1 MKTINEKNNFAFE
14 FKPVTKLFEEQVQL
28 HPDQCAVISGGEELT
43 YVQLNKRANRIAN
56 ALIEMGVVRE
66 NIVGVVLDRCC
77 DFYAVRQGILKS
89 GGAFVVAA
97 PDYPED
103 RIQYIFD
110 DAEAHFIITTKQIA
124 REHDDLFSKLSS
136 KILLLEELLEHENA
150 ENPNVEIKEHDL
162 CYCIYTSGST
172 GKPKGV
178 MIEHINLANFVN
190 PNPKNTETYGYVSR
204 GSVSLSMA
212 AMTFDVSILEEYI
225 PLTNGLTAVIAK
237 DEEIQNPIMLG
248 NLILKNKVDIMTT
261 TPTYLSNM
269 IDLPQLQEA
278 MAGIKVFDVGAEAF
292 PPALYDKIRSVNP
305 DAYIMNGYG
314 PTETTISCTM
324 KIMTDNKKI
333 TIGAPNGNVKV
344 FVVNKENE
352 VLPDGETGELVI
364 AGLGVG
370 RGYINLPEKTAA
382 VFINLNGE
390 RAYKTGDLARI
401 NTDDEI
407 EFFGR
412 IDNQIKL
419 RGLRI
424 ELGEIE
430 EVINSLDGITTN
442 ITIPVDNK
450 YLCCYFTAD
459 RQIDPEEISA
469 YASESLAHYMVPE
482 VFIQLDK
489 MPVTANGKID
499 KKALP
504 KPVSQPE
511 NLKAPETP
519 MQKKIFE
526 IVAKVVE
533 NDFFGIDTSFYK
545 AGLSS
550 ISAMKLCILIS
561 DEFGVTVKTSDI
573 HEYNTVEKLEKYVMF
588 APKIRTYEKRA
599 IYPLTGSQKG
609 IFAECSKNPESTVY
623 NIPFLFKLDPKI
635 DIQKL
640 SDAITAMVTAH
651 SYLLTKVYL
660 NDKGEMVQ
668 RPCDDTFVFVPEVIK
683 TTNKQFECLKKELV
697 HPFRLE
703 KGQLFRAEI
712 YLTEDRKYLFT
723 DFHHIIADGN
733 SYDIIFEDI
742 NRAYQGE
749 KLEKES
755 YTGFD
760 AAIDEE
766 QQMKEGKYKKAEKYY
781 DSIFEGIETESLPFP
796 DQSGKIPEKGY
807 QERALSI
814 REEKIFSYCEK
825 MGVTPNILFTGLFGI
840 LMTKYSNSED
850 SLFATIYNG
859 RNDSRL
865 ENTVCML
872 VKTLPVYCSFEP
884 GATVQAYMAKLSE
897 QMMSSMANDIFPFSD
912 ICAKYGFNSD
922 LVFAYQA
929 ELSDDYPI
937 GNTIAKGEDLSLD
950 MAKMPLLIQV
960 REYNSEYV
968 LTAEY
973 RSDMYSEDFVGGI
986 LEAFETAMDS
996 MLKTKYISEISILSE
1011 NAENKIAEFNHT
1023 ECEYDRNS
1031 TISDRFD
1038 EIVQATPDRTAVV
1051 FQNKKYTYKELDEIS
1066 DRLGKYIASMGI
1078 GKEDVVSILI
1088 PRCEY
1093 MAIAPMGVI
1102 KAGAAYQ
1109 PLDPTYPKDRLMYM
1123 LEDSSAKL
1131 LIADRELLPLLD
1143 GYQGPVLFTDEIMQL
1158 ENTNA
1163 ELRKPGYKDLFIL
1176 LYTSGSTG
1184 VPKGCML
1191 EYGNITAFCH
1201 WYKRYYGID
1210 SDSKVAAY
1218 ASFGFDASMMDIYGA
1233 ITNGAELHII
1243 PEDIRLDFIALQ
1255 RYFEENGITHS
1266 FMTTQVGRQFAL
1278 EMDCESLKYLSVGG
1292 EKLVPCNP
1300 PKGYKLINGYGPTEA
1315 TIFTTVFEVDKYYPN
1330 IPIGK
1335 ALDNVRLYIVDKSG
1349 HMLPYGACGE
1359 LMIAGWQVSR
1369 GYLNKPEK
1377 TAEVYTENIYDN
1389 TEGYEILYH
1398 SGDIARYLPDGNIQI
1413 IGRKDSQVK
1422 IRGFRIELSEVE
1434 EVIRRYKG
1442 IKDATVVA
1450 FDEPTGGKY
1459 IAAYVVAD
1467 SEIDIESLN
1476 DFIKETKP
1484 AYMVPAVTMQIDKI
1498 PLNQNQKVNK
1508 KELPIPE
1515 RKAAE
1520 IIKPQ
1525 NEIQQKLFDCIAEVL
1540 GYTEFGITT
1549 DIYDAGLTSISAI
1562 KLNILI
1568 SKAFDIVIKTSDIK
1582 NNPTI
1587 QMLENFV
1594 GTAGKEIKRE
1604 VQEDYPLTN
1613 TQEGIFIECT
1623 ANMGST
1629 IYNIPYLLKLDK
1641 KVDLER
1647 LAAAVDSMIEAHPYL
1662 KTRLFMDENGDV
1674 LQKRDDHIVCKT
1686 QIINGMNRETL
1697 VRPYMLFNE
1706 QLFRFEIYR
1715 TCDGNYLFLDIH
1727 HIIADGTSLAIII
1740 NDINRAYA
1748 GEVLETEK
1756 YTSYDL
1762 ALDNRDALKGDA
1774 YKEAENYYKS
1784 VFDQTNGSIG
1794 FYPDKS
1800 GAVPTAEL
1808 YRREITEIS
1817 VQNVKEFCKE
1827 YGITENVF
1835 FISAFGIALGKY
1847 NFRKDAV
1854 FTTIYHGRNDS
1865 RLSETIGM
1873 LVKTL
1878 PVYCDFSGSIK
1889 ECLTNVQGQ
1898 LIDSMNHDIYPF
1910 SQISHEFNIK
1920 ADAMV
1925 IYQGDN
1931 FAFDTIGGEY
1941 AQEEPIRLNMAKAPV
1956 SVSISIER
1964 SKFVFEIE
1972 YRGDMY
1978 YEDSIKYLADN
1989 LTLAADGIL
1998 REYDPSEIRLLFEEE
2013 TEMEDDPEHA
2023 GKTFVDLFRETVAKY
2038 PDRAA
2043 VRDGQA
2049 ELTYRELDKMSDY
2062 VAQKLTENGFGREK
2076 VAGILCGRTKE
2087 YAIAYIGI
2095 MKAGGA
2101 YVPLDPEY
2109 PQSRIEYMLKDSE
2122 AENLLVMNQYLDLVD
2137 FYDKNIISLD
2147 EVEKEAQ
2154 EFQLSVELIPPKQEN
2169 LAYMIY
2175 TSGSTGKPKGVM
2187 IEHRNLLNL
2196 IEYIRLTRNTTPEDV
2211 VAEFASFCFDA
2222 SVLDLFAPLTAG
2234 AVLYILPESIRKDA
2248 VAVGKF
2254 IKDEKITTATFPTQM
2269 GELVTELL
2277 DDAPNLK
2284 FVTLGGEKFK
2294 HYRERTYQMINGYGP
2309 TEDTVSSTEF
2319 KVDRQYD
2326 NIPIGKS
2333 QRNVRSYIVDKD
2345 LNRLPVGASGELC
2358 HAGRQI
2364 ARGYHNLPEKTAD
2377 VFVTNPFSVCE
2388 DDSRLYRTGDM
2399 VRMKGDGNIEYIG
2412 RIDSQ
2417 VKIRGYR
2424 VELGE
2429 IEGAVLKHEQVKNAA
2444 VTVVEKGGNKYIT
2457 AYYTGEN
2464 IPEEQLK
2471 SFLEPLIPDYM
2482 MPTFFVYLD
2491 EMPVTPGG
2499 KIDKKALPLPEVT
2512 IKNTGYVEP
2521 VTAVQTS
2528 LCEIFEKALGVEKVG
2543 IEDNFFEIGGSSLT
2557 ASKVAI
2563 LCLSKN
2569 ISVVYSDI
2577 FKYPTVRELAAVVDD
2592 SVLPEN
2598 PQSNNEFSN
2607 YNYNRIQSVIS
2618 GNVEENVDRVT
2629 KEKLGDIMLTGATG
2643 FLGIH
2648 VLKAYLDNYDG
2659 KVYCLVRKGAYQSA
2673 QKRMMHM
2680 LMYYFD
2686 NPYQELFQDR
2696 IICVDGDITSKE
2708 EVESFAGY
2716 KFQTLINC
2724 AACVKHFAAGD
2735 ILEKINVQGVLNLID
2750 FCKNNGRRFIQ
2761 ISTVS
2766 VAGEGSDGVPPLSR
2780 RFCENDLYIGQ
2791 NITNEYIRTKFLAER
2806 AVLEAVSGGL
2816 DGKIIRV
2823 GNLMS
2828 RNTDGEFQINF
2839 ITNGF
2844 LRSLRGYKA
2853 VGKFPIGSMHE
2864 ITEFSPIDSTAL
2876 AVLKLV
2882 QTDRRFTVF
2891 HACNS
2896 HQIYMADLIYAMRNH
2911 GFRIDI
2917 VKDEEFEE
2925 AVKEFAK
2932 NSKDSDAVSGLIAYT
2947 SHNENEIYTLEYSN
2961 RFTAQ
2966 ILYRLDYKWPVTDDR
2981 YLENAIAA
2989 LDRLAFFD

>member
-1 MKTINEKNNFAFE
+1 MSVINERSNFVFE
-14 FKPVTKLFEEQVQL
+14 FQPVTKLFEEQVRL
-28 HPDQCAVISGGEELT
+28 HPDKCAVASGKESFT
-43 YVQLNKRANRIAN
+43 YAQLNERANKIAN
-56 ALIEMGVVRE
+56 SLIEKGVGRE
-66 NIVGVVLDRCC
+66 KIVGVVLERCC
-77 DFYAVRQGILKS
+77 DFYAVRQGILKA
-89 GGAFVVAA
+89 GGAFAVAA
-97 PDYPED
+97 PDYPDD
-103 RIQYIFD
+103 RIQFIFE
-110 DAEAHFIITTKQIA
+110 DAGAPFIITTKELA
-124 REHDDLFSKLSS
+124 GERKELFSKLSGT
-136 KILLLEELLEHENA
+136 ILLLEDLLENKNTQ
-150 ENPNVEIKEHDL
+150 NPDVKIEEHDL

-190 PNPKNTETYGYVSR
+190 PNPKNAETYGYVSR

-212 AMTFDVSILEEYI
+212 AMTFDVSVLEEFI
-225 PLTNGLTAVIAK
+225 PLTNGLTAVIAS
-237 DEEIQNPIMLG
+237 DEEILNPVMLG
-248 NLILKNKVDIMTT
+248 DLILKNGVDIMTT

-269 IDLPQLQEA
+269 IDLPQLVEA
-278 MAGIKVFDVGAEAF
+278 ASRIKVFDVGAEAF
-292 PPALYDKIRSVNP
+292 PPALYDKIRAVNP

-324 KIMTDNKKI
+324 KVITDSKNI
-333 TIGAPNGNVKV
+333 TIGAPNGNVQV
-344 FVVNKENE
+344 YVVDKENKI
-352 VLPDGETGELVI
+352 LPDGETGELVV

-370 RGYINLPEKTAA
+370 RGYINLPEKTAD
-382 VFINLNGE
+382 VFITLNGE
-390 RAYKTGDLARI
+390 RAYKTGDLAKI
-401 NTDDEI
+401 TPEGEI

-430 EVINSLDGITTN
+430 EVINSFEGI
-442 ITIPVDNK
+442 ITSITVPVDNK
-450 YLCCYFTAD
+450 YLCCYFIAD
-459 RQIDPEEISA
+459 REISSESLSE
-469 YASESLAHYMVPE
+469 YASESLAHYMVPD
-482 VFIQLDK
+482 VFIQLKK
-489 MPVTANGKID
+489 MPLTQNGKID

-504 KPVSQPE
+504 KPVAQPK
-511 NLKAPETP
+511 NLKEPETP

-526 IVAKVVE
+526 IVSQVVE
-533 NDFFGIDTSFYK
+533 NDYFGIDTSFYK

-550 ISAMKLCILIS
+550 ISAMKLCVLIS
-561 DEFGVTVKTSDI
+561 EGFGVTVKTSDI
-573 HEYNTVEKLEKYVMF
+573 HENNTVEKLEKYVML
-588 APKIRTYEKRA
+588 APKIRTYEKREV
-599 IYPLTGSQKG
+599 YPLTGSQKG
-609 IFAECSKNPESTVY
+609 IFAECNKNPQSTVY
-623 NIPFLFKLDPKI
+623 NIPFLFELDPAV
-635 DIQKL
+635 DIPKL
-640 SDAITAMVTAH
+640 SHAIAKMVNAH
-651 SYLLTKVYL
+651 SYLLTQVYL
-660 NDKGEMVQ
+660 DDKGEMVQ
-668 RPCDDTFVFVPEVIK
+668 RPCNDTFVPEVIE
-683 TTNKQFECLKKELV
+683 TTNAKFEHLKEELV
-697 HPFRLE
+697 RPFKLE
-703 KGQLFRAEI
+703 KGRLFRAEI
-712 YLTEDRKYLFT
+712 YFTEDRKYLFT

-733 SYDIIFEDI
+733 SYDIIFADI
-742 NRAYQGE
+742 NKAYMGE

-760 AAIDEE
+760 AALDEE

-781 DSIFEGIETESLPFP
+781 DSIFEGIETESLPLP
-796 DQSGKIPEKGY
+796 DLAGKLPEKGY
-807 QERALSI
+807 LERPMNI
-814 REEKIFSYCEK
+814 GEEKILSCCEK
-825 MGVTPNILFTGLFGI
+825 LGVTPNILFTGLFGI
-840 LMTKYSNSED
+840 LLTRYSNSED
-850 SLFATIYNG
+850 SLFSTIYNG

-872 VKTLPVYCSFEP
+872 VKTLPVYCKFDKD
-884 GATVQAYMAKLSE
+884 TTIQTYMTALSE
-897 QMMSSMANDIFPFSD
+897 QLLSSMANDIFPFSD
-912 ICAKYGFNSD
+912 ICAKYGFSSD

-937 GNTIAKGEDLSLD
+937 GDTVAEGHDLSLD

-960 REYNSEYV
+960 REYVHTYV

-973 RSDMYSEDFVGGI
+973 RSDMYSEDFIDGI
-986 LEAFETAMDS
+986 LDAYEAAMGS
-996 MLKTKYISEISILSE
+996 MLKTKYVSEISVISQ
-1011 NAENKIAEFNHT
+1011 NGVNKIAEFNQT
-1023 ECEYDRNS
+1023 ESEYDRS
-1031 TISDRFD
+1031 KTISDMFD
-1038 EIVQATPDRTAVV
+1038 ELVQKVPDHTAVV
-1051 FQNKKYTYKELDEIS
+1051 FKDKKYTYKELDEIS
-1066 DRLGKYIASMGI
+1066 DRLGKYIASQGI

-1123 LEDSSAKL
+1123 LGDSAAKL
-1131 LIADRELLPLLD
+1131 LIADRKLLSLVD
-1143 GYQGPVLFTDEIMQL
+1143 GYEGPVLFTDEIL
-1158 ENTNA
+1158 KLKNTDA
-1163 ELRKPGYKDLFIL
+1163 KLTKPDLHDLFIL

-1201 WYKRYYGID
+1201 WYRRYYSID
-1210 SDSKVAAY
+1210 FDSKVAAY

-1233 ITNGAELHII
+1233 LANGAQLHII
-1243 PEDIRLDFIALQ
+1243 PEEIRLDFIGLQ
-1255 RYFEENGITHS
+1255 RYFEENGISHS

-1278 EMDCESLKYLSVGG
+1278 EMDCKSLKYLSVGG
-1292 EKLVPCNP
+1292 EKLVPLDP
-1300 PKGYKLINGYGPTEA
+1300 PKGYKFFNAYGPTEC
-1315 TIFTTVFEVDKYYPN
+1315 TIFTTVFEVDKYYSN

-1335 ALDNVRLYIVDKSG
+1335 ALDNIKLYITDKYG
-1349 HMLPYGACGE
+1349 HLLPYGACGE
-1359 LMIAGWQVSR
+1359 LMISGWQVSR

-1377 TAEVYTENIYDN
+1377 TAEVYTKNIYDD
-1389 TEGYEILYH
+1389 TKGYEVLYH
-1398 SGDIARYLPDGNIQI
+1398 SGDVARYLPDGNIQI

-1434 EVIRRYKG
+1434 EVIRRYQG

-1450 FDEPTGGKY
+1450 FDDPNGGKY
-1459 IAAYVVAD
+1459 IAAYVVSD
-1467 SEIDIESLN
+1467 SPVDINGLN

-1508 KELPIPE
+1508 KALPLPE
-1515 RKAAE
+1515 RKIE
-1520 IIKPQ
+1520 EVIKPE
-1525 NEIQQKLFDCIAEVL
+1525 NETQQKLFDCIAEVL

-1549 DIYDAGLTSISAI
+1549 DIYEAGLTSISAI

-1582 NNPTI
+1582 NHPTI
-1587 QMLENFV
+1587 QMLEGFV
-1594 GTAGKEIKRE
+1594 KTAGKEKTRE
-1604 VQEDYPLTN
+1604 VQENYPLTN

-1641 KVDLER
+1641 KVDLEK
-1647 LAAAVDSMIEAHPYL
+1647 LAVAIDSTVEAHPYL
-1662 KTRLFMDENGDV
+1662 KTRLFMSDEGEV
-1674 LQKRDDHIVCKT
+1674 LQKRDDALSYKT
-1686 QIINGMNRETL
+1686 QIVNGMNKETL

-1727 HIIADGTSLAIII
+1727 HIIADGTSLSIII
-1740 NDINRAYA
+1740 NDINRAYS
-1748 GEVLETEK
+1748 GETLETEK

-1762 ALDNRDALKGDA
+1762 ALDNRDALAGDV
-1774 YKEAENYYKS
+1774 YKNAESYYKS
-1784 VFDQTNGSIG
+1784 VFEKTGGSIR
-1794 FYPDKS
+1794 FYPDKN

-1808 YRREITEIS
+1808 YHRETSEFS
-1817 VQNVKEFCKE
+1817 VQDVKEFCKRH
-1827 YGITENVF
+1827 GITENVF
-1835 FISAFGIALGKY
+1835 FISAFGITLGKY
-1847 NFRKDAV
+1847 NFKKDAV

-1878 PVYCDFSGSIK
+1878 PVYCDFSGSTK
-1889 ECLTNVQGQ
+1889 DCLTEVQQQ
-1898 LIDSMNHDIYPF
+1898 LINSMNNDIYPF

-1931 FAFDTIGGEY
+1931 FAFDMIGGEY
-1941 AQEEPIRLNMAKAPV
+1941 AQEEPVQLNMAKAPV
-1956 SVSISIER
+1956 SISISIER
-1964 SKFVFEIE
+1964 NKFVFEVE

-1978 YEDSIKYLADN
+1978 NEETIKYLADN
-1989 LTLAADGIL
+1989 LEITAGGIL
-1998 REYDPSEIRLLFEEE
+1998 RGYDPSEIHLMFEEE
-2013 TEMEDDPEHA
+2013 TKMEDDPSHA
-2023 GKTFVDLFRETVAKY
+2023 GKTFVDLFKEAVQKY
-2038 PDRAA
+2038 PDRPA
-2043 VRDGQA
+2043 VRDGMG
-2049 ELTYRELDKMSDY
+2049 EITYKELDRLSDY

-2076 VAGILCGRTKE
+2076 AAGILCGRTKE
-2087 YAIAYIGI
+2087 FAIGYVGV

-2122 AENLLVMNQYLDLVD
+2122 AENLLVINRYRSLVG

-2147 EVEKEAQ
+2147 DVAAQ
-2154 EFQLSVELIPPKQEN
+2154 AEGFELSVELTPPNPEN

-2187 IEHRNLLNL
+2187 LEQRNLMNL
-2196 IEYIRLTRNTTPEDV
+2196 IEYICQTRKLTPDDI

-2222 SVLDLFAPLTAG
+2222 SVIDLFAPLTAG

-2254 IKDEKITTATFPTQM
+2254 IKDKNITTATFPTQM
-2269 GELVTELL
+2269 GELVAELL
-2277 DDAPNLK
+2277 EDAPSLK

-2294 HYRERTYQMINGYGP
+2294 YYRERTYQMINGYGP
-2309 TEDTVSSTEF
+2309 TENTVSSTEF
-2319 KVDRQYD
+2319 WVDRQYD

-2333 QRNVRSYIVDKD
+2333 QRNVRSYIVDEN
-2345 LNRLPVGASGELC
+2345 LNRLPIGASGELC
-2358 HAGRQI
+2358 HSGRQI
-2364 ARGYHNLPEKTAD
+2364 ARGYHNLPEKTAS
-2377 VFVTNPFSVCE
+2377 VFVENPFSVCE
-2388 DDSRLYRTGDM
+2388 EDRRLYRTGDM

-2429 IEGAVLKHEQVKNAA
+2429 IEGAVLKHDLVKSSA
-2444 VTVVEKGGNKYIT
+2444 VTVIEKGGNKYIT
-2457 AYYTGEN
+2457 AYYTGES
-2464 IPEEQLK
+2464 IPDDQLK
-2471 SFLEPLIPDYM
+2471 TFLEPLIPDYM
-2482 MPTFFVYLD
+2482 MPSFFVHIDAL
-2491 EMPVTPGG
+2491 PVTPGG
-2499 KIDKKALPLPEVT
+2499 KIDKKALPLPEIT
-2512 IKNTGYVEP
+2512 TSAGTDYVEP
-2521 VTAVQTS
+2521 VTAAQRA
-2528 LCEIFEKALGVEKVG
+2528 LCEIFEKALGIEKVG
-2543 IEDNFFEIGGSSLT
+2543 IEDNFFELGGSSLT
-2557 ASKVAI
+2557 ASKVAVM
-2563 LCLSKN
+2563 CLSKN
-2569 ISVVYSDI
+2569 ISIVYADI
-2577 FKYPTVRELAAVVDD
+2577 FKYPTIRELAAIVDN
-2592 SVLPEN
+2592 SEAFEKT
-2598 PQSNNEFSN
+2598 QSDNEFAG

-2618 GNVEENVDRVT
+2618 GNVEENAVQVT
-2629 KEKLGDIMLTGATG
+2629 KEQLGDIMLTGATG

-2648 VLKAYLDNYDG
+2648 ILKAYLDNYNG
-2659 KVYCLVRKGAYQSA
+2659 KVYCLVRKGKYESME
-2673 QKRMMHM
+2673 KRMMHM

-2686 NPYQELFQDR
+2686 NPCEELFKDR

-2708 EVESFAGY
+2708 QVEKFSDY
-2716 KFQTLINC
+2716 KFHTLINC

-2735 ILEKINVQGVLNLID
+2735 VLEKINVQGVENLIE
-2750 FCKNNGRRFIQ
+2750 FCKNNGRRLIQ

-2766 VAGEGSDGVPPLSR
+2766 VAGEGTDGNPPMSR
-2780 RFCENDLYIGQ
+2780 VFCENDLYIGQ

-2816 DGKIIRV
+2816 DGKVIRV

-2828 RNTDGEFQINF
+2828 RNSDGEFQINF

-2844 LRSLRGYKA
+2844 LRSLRGYQA
-2853 VGKFPIGSMHE
+2853 VGKFPIGGMHE
-2864 ITEFSPIDSTAL
+2864 VTEFSPIDSTAL
-2876 AVLKLV
+2876 AVLRLV

-2896 HQIYMADLIYAMRNH
+2896 HHIYMADLIYAMRNH
-2911 GFRIDI
+2911 GFKIDI
-2917 VKDEEFEE
+2917 VEDEEFEE
-2925 AVKEFAK
+2925 AVREFAK
-2932 NSKDSDAVSGLIAYT
+2932 DSKDSDVVSGLIAYT
-2947 SHNENEIYTLEYSN
+2947 SHNENEIYTLDYSN

-2966 ILYRLDYKWPVTDDR
+2966 VLYRLDYKWPVTDDR
-2981 YLENAIAA
+2981 YLESAIEA